1 LGDKTPNDSPSKTGS
16 KQYMKY
22 AGLAT
27 TMFFTLFL
35 MYWLGSKLDEYVG
48 NEVSYFG
55 LAFMVLSLFAY
66 LYKIVKAL
74 S

>member
-1 LGDKTPNDSPSKTGS
+1 
-16 KQYMKY
+16 MKY

-27 TMFFTLFL
+27 SLFFTLFI
-35 MYWLGSKLDEYVG
+35 MWWLGSKLDEYVG
-48 NEVSYFG
+48 NEINYFG
-55 LAFMVLSLFAY
+55 LTFMMLSLFAY